1 MYLAMFIRSEPR
13 LFDEMLRLRVGLI
26 QNVMVTELAR
36 SLNCSSK
43 TLHGAIMQLCASI
56 FFICGD
62 CWQ

>member
-36 SLNCSSK
+36 SLNCSSE
-43 TLHGAIMQLCASI
+43 TLHGATM
-56 FFICGD
+56 
-62 CWQ
+62 